1 MSPPAVKSGE
11 DILNQSLTRKLGCLS
26 NKLYSWVLRKCG
38 RSIRVEPDLPRVK
51 PSYRAVKAFRDKAVS
66 GGVRPATMQSLQGEC
81 AQANMDTILVFSLII
96 TSYDATKKGKY
107 SSGGLS

>member
-66 GGVRPATMQSLQGEC
+66 GGVRPATCSLYKE
-81 AQANMDTILVFSLII
+81 NVLKLTWIPSWFS
-96 TSYDATKKGKY
+96 A
-107 SSGGLS
+107 